1 MQFQPGQSGN
11 PAGRPPGARNKAT
24 LLAEA
29 LLEGEAEK
37 IIRVAVEKALK
48 GDPVALRLC
57 LERMVPRPRDSAVV
71 FELPKL
77 ETAAD
82 AVAAMAAVL
91 DGVANGR
98 LTPSQA
104 GEIAKIVDSTRR
116 SLEATD
122 FEARLAE
129 LEQQAQQQARDDN
142 R

>member
-29 LLEGEAEK
+29 LLDGEAEK
-37 IIRVAVEKALK
+37 IIRVAVEKALE

>member
-29 LLEGEAEK
+29 LLDGEAEK